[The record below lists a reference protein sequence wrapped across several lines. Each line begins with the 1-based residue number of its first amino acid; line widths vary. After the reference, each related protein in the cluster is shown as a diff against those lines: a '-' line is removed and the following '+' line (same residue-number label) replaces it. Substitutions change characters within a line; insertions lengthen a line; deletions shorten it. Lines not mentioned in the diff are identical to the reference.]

1 MGHGHMGERRDAQAP
16 LKFSEGCADAGM
28 GGRLQ
33 GRRRL
38 RMKENS
44 SDPLIDV
51 SQLKLGMF
59 IHLDLGWMSHPFP
72 LSSFKL
78 SSDDQLMV
86 LRRLG
91 LKQVRWSPG
100 RSDVPMPDEPARP
113 PVPAGAAVADEGA
126 EDAERAQ
133 HRRAL
138 AAQREALLLCEKQYG
153 EAAAAFKD
161 ILDQVVR
168 EPLQSR
174 DQSVA
179 LASALLDKMLIEGD
193 LNIRLLNEGAG
204 DRGTAHA
211 LNVSIISMLLG
222 RAFGLGRDELMD
234 MGVGALMHDIGKL
247 EIQPRLRNRDDS
259 FTVAENQ
266 AYQSHVVKGVA
277 LAKQMNV
284 APGPL
289 LVIAQHHE
297 NADGSGFP
305 QRINVDKMSPAARI
319 VALVNRFDGLCNPLL
334 VSKSMTPHEALSLMF
349 AQGRNRFDAT
359 MLNAFI
365 RMMGVYPPGSAVQL
379 TDDRYA
385 LVVGVNSSR
394 PLKPRVMVHD
404 PKVPK
409 DEALIVNLEEH
420 PDLGIR
426 RSLKPSMLPRAALDY
441 LSPRARVAYFF
452 ESAVTV
458 PLGELSA

>member
-1 MGHGHMGERRDAQAP
+1 
-16 LKFSEGCADAGM
+16 
-28 GGRLQ
+28 
-33 GRRRL
+33 
-38 RMKENS
+38 MKDRT

-51 SQLKLGMF
+51 NQLKVGMF

-78 SSDDQLMV
+78 NSEDQLQV

-100 RSDVPMPDEPARP
+100 RSDLQVDATPMAP
-113 PVPAGAAVADEGA
+113 GAASAAPQEPQALSPDQLAKEA
-126 EDAERAQ
+126 

-138 AAQREALLLCEKQYG
+138 AAQREALALCEKQYG
-153 EAAAAFKD
+153 EAASAF
-161 ILDQVVR
+161 R
-168 EPLQSR
+168 ELMDMLPRQPVNSR
-174 DQSVA
+174 DQSIA
-179 LASALLDKMLIEGD
+179 LTGALLDKMLIEGD

-204 DRGTAHA
+204 DRSTAHA
-211 LNVSIISMLLG
+211 LNVAIISLLLG
-222 RAFGLGRDELMD
+222 RAFGLGRDEMMD
-234 MGVGALMHDIGKL
+234 LGVGALLHDIGKSEL
-247 EIQPRLRNRDDS
+247 PARVRNRDDS
-259 FTVAENQ
+259 FTMAETQ
-266 AYQSHVVKGVA
+266 AYQQHVQKGVA
-277 LAKQMNV
+277 LAQGMSL

-305 QRINVDKMSPAARI
+305 QRINVDRMSAASRI

-334 VSKSMTPHEALSLMF
+334 ASKAMTPHEALSLMF

-385 LVVGVNSSR
+385 LVVAVNSSR
-394 PLKPRVMVHD
+394 PLKPKVMVHD
-404 PKVPK
+404 AKVPRE
-409 DEALIVNLEEH
+409 EALILNLEEH

-426 RSLKPSMLPRAALDY
+426 RSLKPNLLPRASLDY
-441 LSPRARVAYFF
+441 LSPRTRVAYFF
-452 ESAVTV
+452 ESAATA
-458 PLGELSA
+458 PGGEMAA

>member
-1 MGHGHMGERRDAQAP
+1 
-16 LKFSEGCADAGM
+16 
-28 GGRLQ
+28 
-33 GRRRL
+33 
-38 RMKENS
+38 
-44 SDPLIDV
+44 LIDV
-51 SQLKLGMF
+51 TQLRVGMF

-78 SSDDQLMV
+78 SSEEQLLI

-100 RSDVPMPDEPARP
+100 KSDLQTDATPAP
-113 PVPAGAAVADEGA
+113 QPEAVVEAVQTISA
-126 EDAERAQ
+126 EELARER
-133 HRRAL
+133 HRQAL
-138 AAQREALLLCEKQYG
+138 AAQREALHLCEKQYG
-153 EAAAAFKD
+153 EAAAAYR
-161 ILDQVVR
+161 QVIDLVPR
-168 EPLQSR
+168 EPRNAR

-179 LASALLDKMLIEGD
+179 LTTALLDKMLVEGD

-211 LNVSIISMLLG
+211 LNVSIVSLLLG
-222 RAFGLGRDELMD
+222 RAFGLGRDEMLD
-234 MGVGALMHDIGKL
+234 LGVGALLHDVGKIEL
-247 EIQPRLRNRDDS
+247 PPRVRNRDDS
-259 FTVAENQ
+259 FTAAETHL
-266 AYQSHVVKGVA
+266 YQQHVVKGVA
-277 LAKQMNV
+277 LAQQMGLQ
-284 APGPL
+284 PGPL
-289 LVIAQHHE
+289 LIVAQHHE

-305 QRINVDKMSPAARI
+305 QRINVDRMSAGARI

-334 VSKSMTPHEALSLMF
+334 ASKAMTPHEALSLMF

-365 RMMGVYPPGSAVQL
+365 RMMGVYPPGSTVQL

-385 LVVGVNSSR
+385 LVVAVNSSR

-409 DEALIVNLEEH
+409 DEALVMNLEEL

-426 RSLKPSMLPRAALDY
+426 RSLKPQQLPRASLEY
-441 LSPRARVAYFF
+441 LSPRTRVAYFF
-452 ESAVTV
+452 EAVPTAPV
-458 PLGELSA
+458 GEMAA